1 MFWACTYHWFDVGMR
16 HSVEFVK
23 VELVFWT
30 DIYICTFVLG
40 TITVLGCRE
49 DYGRVSTGKPYAM
62 GEADQ

>member
-1 MFWACTYHWFDVGMR
+1 MR

-30 DIYICTFVLG
+30 DIYICAFVLG

-49 DYGRVSTGKPYAM
+49 DYDRVSTGKSYAM
-62 GEADQ
+62 EEAYQ